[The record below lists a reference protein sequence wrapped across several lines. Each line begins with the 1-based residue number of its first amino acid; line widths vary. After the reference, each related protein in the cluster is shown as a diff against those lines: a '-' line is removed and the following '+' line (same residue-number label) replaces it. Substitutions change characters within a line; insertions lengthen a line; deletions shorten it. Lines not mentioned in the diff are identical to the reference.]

1 MGWEKVKFRMQLQDG
16 TLQKTNNEAVGLGIQ
31 YGWVAFL
38 QQLAE
43 RRGTSWLL
51 KIFGLLSLLIKSDHD
66 PQIPCTY
73 IKKKK
78 SLMRESGKGNS
89 GVSS

>member
-51 KIFGLLSLLIKSDHD
+51 KIF
-66 PQIPCTY
+66 
-73 IKKKK
+73 
-78 SLMRESGKGNS
+78 
-89 GVSS
+89 